1 MAYMSVLQCTSRLNI
16 MEFLLETNPAF
27 LILPVESNEYVFY
40 NSLQHVGVRLSHLE
54 MLILDLY
61 YKYTNKAFII
71 RQFPE
76 NQTKI
81 IEDALLSID
90 RMKLLVCENLENDC
104 NIKAMIP
111 SVYYLHLTYQCNL
124 NCTYCYNKNIRK
136 KEKRTLSL
144 TDWKVIIDKISP
156 YAKGIT
162 LTGGEFLLYPQV
174 LEIVRYIKTE
184 YPDIEIS
191 AISNCMHNFENS
203 EISEVFNYLSSVSF
217 SCDSISKEGER
228 KGFDPTLFKSNI
240 SWIKEKFPHV
250 DVSLASA
257 YTSSNADDLNETW
270 QFCKQ
275 INCNFDKTLLIPEC
289 AEDVDMMPDIHEQI
303 RTSLVFGDN
312 KEIKRL
318 HRARIR
324 CGAGKSVC
332 SIDPVGNVYPCQ
344 SLHFEELLLGNILNE
359 ELGDMKSI
367 GTDDFCLKTVNELPV
382 CGKCKV
388 KYICGGGCIATA
400 YQFYGRKFNRN
411 HLTCHMNYINS
422 IEKLKSL
429 NNRI

>member
-1 MAYMSVLQCTSRLNI
+1 
-16 MEFLLETNPAF
+16 
-27 LILPVESNEYVFY
+27 
-40 NSLQHVGVRLSHLE
+40 
-54 MLILDLY
+54 
-61 YKYTNKAFII
+61 
-71 RQFPE
+71 
-76 NQTKI
+76 
-81 IEDALLSID
+81 
-90 RMKLLVCENLENDC
+90 
-104 NIKAMIP
+104 
-111 SVYYLHLTYQCNL
+111 
-124 NCTYCYNKNIRK
+124 
-136 KEKRTLSL
+136 
-144 TDWKVIIDKISP
+144 
-156 YAKGIT
+156 
-162 LTGGEFLLYPQV
+162 
-174 LEIVRYIKTE
+174 
-184 YPDIEIS
+184 
-191 AISNCMHNFENS
+191 MHNFENS

-250 DVSLASA
+250 NVSLASA

-270 QFCKQ
+270 QFCQQ
-275 INCNFDKTLLIPEC
+275 IKCNFDKTLLIPES
-289 AEDVDMMPDIHEQI
+289 AEDVDLMPDIHEQI

-318 HRARIR
+318 NRARIR

-344 SLHFEELLLGNILNE
+344 SLHFEELLLGNILND
-359 ELGDMKSI
+359 ELDNLKSI

-411 HLTCHMNYINS
+411 HLTCHMNYMNS